1 MIDSSQTT
9 PTSTKKMYVAANHRK
24 TSRDFL
30 SKSLRIYGSSLSI
43 YETMWLR
50 VPVVVVLYSMRQR
63 LWYKNT
69 DIVFYYFILPFYIEC
84 RRRTRDRHDHSD
96 TCKINS
102 FIHVLL
108 TLYICLSELNTC
120 GSPFRT
126 YQKIILNSL

>member
-69 DIVFYYFILPFYIEC
+69 DIVFYHLSYPVTLNAAEE
-84 RRRTRDRHDHSD
+84 RWTD
-96 TCKINS
+96 TITATPVKLINS
-102 FIHVLL
+102 FMYFLHYIHVHM
-108 TLYICLSELNTC
+108 T
-120 GSPFRT
+120 F
-126 YQKIILNSL
+126 